1 MLKKIIATILTVA
14 LFVTGMSVT
23 SFAASTKDYGYTI
36 INSTKRV
43 KLISSTPLTK
53 RSDAGDDTFRYL
65 YEYAIVRTEPKAPI
79 EHMANGM
86 VGNMYSTGYLLVQSN
101 SNAKCYFKNSVE
113 KKWHLYKNYVKIT
126 KPGTYKVKY
135 VWSDENGK
143 RSDMVEFIVHKWVPV
158 EIVYDGYLADAKSIT
173 LNIATRET
181 PTTAKFYYTTNGSK
195 PTTKSKQFK
204 PDFELVTTNKLTFKK
219 TCTFRML
226 VVCPGYEDTYL
237 SVPIGI
243 GKEYTA
249 DFNNGRLKDGA
260 CCTALTGVF
269 QQAQEVE
276 FFKGYD
282 ETYKFYYTLDGSK
295 PTTKSTTVKYRCE
308 YITID
313 KSCTLRVLVI
323 DANGKKTY
331 GAFRYIIDNT
341 QSQDHLVDV
350 W

>member
-36 INSTKRV
+36 VNSTKRV
-43 KLISSTPLTK
+43 NLIGNGELTL
-53 RSDAGDDTFRYL
+53 RSDAGDNTFRYL
-65 YEYAIVRTEPKAPI
+65 YEYAIMRTAPKAPPAHI
-79 EHMANGM
+79 ANG
-86 VGNMYSTGYLLVQSN
+86 VVYNIYSTGYGLVEAN
-101 SNAKCYFKNSVE
+101 KYAKCYFKNSAE
-113 KKWHLYKNYVKIT
+113 KKWHLYKNYVKIS

-158 EIVYDGYLADAKSIT
+158 EIVYEGYLADAKSIT
-173 LNIATRET
+173 LNIATNET

-195 PTTKSKQFK
+195 PTTKSKEYK
-204 PDFELVTTNKLTFKK
+204 PDFDLVHTNKLTFKK

-226 VVCPGYEDTYL
+226 VVCPGYEDTYI

-260 CCTALTGVF
+260 YCTALTGVF

-276 FFKGYD
+276 FCKGY
-282 ETYKFYYTLDGSK
+282 ERSYQFYYTLDGSK
-295 PTTKSTTVKYRCE
+295 PTTKSVSPKYNTD
-308 YITID
+308 YVTID

>member
-23 SFAASTKDYGYTI
+23 SFAANTEDYGYTI
-36 INSTKRV
+36 VNSTKRV
-43 KLISSTPLTK
+43 NLIAKGALTL

-65 YEYAIVRTEPKAPI
+65 YEYAIMRTSAKAPI
-79 EHMANGM
+79 EHVANDTIY
-86 VGNMYSTGYLLVQSN
+86 NIYYTGYALVQSFD
-101 SNAKCYFKNSVE
+101 SAKCYFKNSAE
-113 KKWHLYKNYVKIT
+113 KKWHLYKNYVKIF

-143 RSDMVEFIVHKWVPV
+143 RSDIVEFIVHKWAPV

-173 LNIATRET
+173 LKIATRET
-181 PTTAKFYYTTNGSK
+181 PTTAKFYYTTDGSK

-204 PDFELVTTNKLTFKK
+204 PDFEFVADNKLIFKK

-226 VVCPGYEDTYL
+226 VTCPGNEDTYL

-249 DFNNGRLKDGA
+249 NFNNDRLKDGA
-260 CCTALTGVF
+260 YCTALTGVF
-269 QQAQEVE
+269 QQAQEIE
-276 FFKGYD
+276 FCKGY
-282 ETYKFYYTLDGSK
+282 ERSYKFYYTLDGSK
-295 PTTKSTTVKYRCE
+295 PTTKSASPKYNRE
-308 YITID
+308 SITID

-331 GAFRYIIDNT
+331 GAFRYVIDNT
-341 QSQDHLVDV
+341 QSQDNLIDI